1 MAYTL
6 ATAAEAGGVSW
17 LVVLWGIR
25 SGCIVATRGNDRGYR
40 IDEDD
45 LHRGLDRLARRGGG
59 GVNAHAAPVPAM
71 LNKSSPR
78 GEHRAWTADRFAYGE
93 RATGHAVPAP
103 CRSRSAK
110 AARHR
115 AVGLRLVGGTDIT
128 AH

>member
-25 SGCIVATRGNDRGYR
+25 SGCIAATRGENRDYR

-45 LHRGLDRLARRGGG
+45 LRRGLDRLARRAGRAGSDVG
-59 GVNAHAAPVPAM
+59 TRDTLAPATSKAGLPEHGRAA
-71 LNKSSPR
+71 R
-78 GEHRAWTADRFAYGE
+78 
-93 RATGHAVPAP
+93 HAVPGP
-103 CRSRSAK
+103 CRSSPTGAAK
-110 AARHR
+110 GRAR
-115 AVGLRLVGGTDIT
+115 GLRLVGGTDVA